1 MLGALSSTVR
11 RWAAFGLAGGVVF
24 VDSASRIFSMVGD
37 LILVSLLLVVLMAGR
52 KVKDGDKK

>member
-1 MLGALSSTVR
+1 MLGSLSNKVR

-37 LILVSLLLVVLMAGR
+37 LILVSLLLVVLMAGNS
-52 KVKDGDKK
+52 KKG